1 MRACS
6 QMYCLNEL
14 ATLLFV
20 LACSTQWARYLAA
33 MFSLLEAEVEVAW
46 ILSMMCTRARTT
58 AQRGRW

>member
-33 MFSLLEAEVEVAW
+33 MFSLLEAEV
-46 ILSMMCTRARTT
+46 
-58 AQRGRW
+58 